1 MPTFQWAFKVMKFIA
16 NNETFSEIVVTKW
29 LQKRD
34 EVQLI
39 DFHSK
44 GVISFTFVKTV
55 KSRNIVEKFNYLVTL
70 TIKEIPNKDSSYI
83 EEFYVTY
90 VSDRTKVKTSF
101 PNIDKL
107 LEYLNELISIKVW
120 H

>member
-1 MPTFQWAFKVMKFIA
+1 MEFIA

-39 DFHSK
+39 DFHNK
-44 GVISFTFVKTV
+44 GVISFTFIKTV
-55 KSRNIVEKFNYLVTL
+55 KSRDTIEKVNYLTTI
-70 TIKEIPNKDSSYI
+70 TIKEIPNKDGSYI
-83 EEFYVTY
+83 ENFNLSYA
-90 VSDRTKVKTSF
+90 SDGVKVRTSF